1 MKRLLIV
8 LMLLTGCAQ
17 KETIQEPPTVHR
29 TTVHRYVSGQCV
41 ADEGQTAQLRE
52 ALKSPES
59 RDQWKRYAESLEQLP
74 AAKAAH
80 DPNP

>member
-41 ADEGQTAQLRE
+41 ADEGHAAQLRE
-52 ALKSPES
+52 ALKS

>member
-1 MKRLLIV
+1 MKCLLIV

-17 KETIQEPPTVHR
+17 KETIQEPPKVHH
-29 TTVHRYVSGQCV
+29 TTVYRYISGPCVPV
-41 ADEGQTAQLRE
+41 ADQGEQLRQ
-52 ALKSPES
+52 ALKS

-74 AAKAAH
+74 AAKTSH

>member
-17 KETIQEPPTVHR
+17 KETIQEPLKVQR
-29 TTVHRYVSGQCV
+29 TTVYRYVSGQCV
-41 ADEGQTAQLRE
+41 PDDGQSAALRQ
-52 ALKSPES
+52 ALKS
-59 RDQWKRYAESLEQLP
+59 RDEWKRYAESLEQLP
-74 AAKAAH
+74 AAKKAH

>member
-1 MKRLLIV
+1 MKRALIV

-17 KETIQEPPTVHR
+17 KETIQEPTKVSH
-29 TTVHRYVSGQCV
+29 TTVYRFISEPCVPVAGQS
-41 ADEGQTAQLRE
+41 EQLRQ
-52 ALKSPES
+52 ALKS

-74 AAKAAH
+74 AAKTNH

>member
-17 KETIQEPPTVHR
+17 KETITEPPQVQR
-29 TTVHRYVSGQCV
+29 TTVYHYSSEPCV
-41 ADEGQTAQLRE
+41 PEEGQSAELRE
-52 ALKSPES
+52 ALKS

-74 AAKAAH
+74 AAKTSH